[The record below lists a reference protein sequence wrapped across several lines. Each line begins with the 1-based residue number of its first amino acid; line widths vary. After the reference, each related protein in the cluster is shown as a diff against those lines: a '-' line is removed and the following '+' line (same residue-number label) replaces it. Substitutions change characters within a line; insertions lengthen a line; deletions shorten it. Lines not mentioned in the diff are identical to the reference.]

1 MAGVPEW
8 EYSMFLYITF
18 PFFWFSLAW
27 FPLQSAVEF
36 PRIGFV
42 GFFTQDSW
50 LVHFFSGV
58 LVFPILRCFS
68 CIVVVFL

>member
-18 PFFWFSLAW
+18 PFFGFHWRGFPCNLPLNFLEYDLSDSLR
-27 FPLQSAVEF
+27 
-36 PRIGFV
+36 RIPGLSIF
-42 GFFTQDSW
+42 GP
-50 LVHFFSGV
+50 GV